1 MFENHKSDIN
11 SDPGIAGRNILI
23 GGCLVKKTICFMLA
37 VFVVSS
43 LSISSVF
50 AADTS
55 KKVLIGISKIV
66 SHPALDAVEK
76 GIQDELA
83 ASKINAEYDLQ
94 NANGD
99 IGTAAS
105 IANKF
110 QSEKVTLA
118 VGIATPTAQSLVN
131 TLKETPVVYA
141 AVTDPVKAG
150 LVKSLKK
157 GEKWVT
163 GVSDMTP
170 VKQQIELL
178 LKMKK
183 IKRLGHIYTSSEE
196 NAVVLAGIVKQACK
210 ELGIEYVETTVSKS
224 SEVKQATQAIIRRVD
239 ALYISTDN
247 TVVSAM
253 SAVADVAMKN
263 KVPIISA
270 DPSSA
275 ENYPVLA
282 AWGFDYYKMG
292 RVTGRLVAEILKGK
306 KPEQIPARFMTK
318 TSDIDLLVNLDVA
331 KKLGL
336 TIPKDIVKT
345 ANKIV
350 ENGKLTKK

>member
-1 MFENHKSDIN
+1 M
-11 SDPGIAGRNILI
+11 
-23 GGCLVKKTICFMLA
+23 KK
-37 VFVVSS
+37 S
-43 LSISSVF
+43 LSLAAALLLVSLMMFSTAF
-50 AADTS
+50 AAEAP
-55 KKVLIGISKIV
+55 KKVLIGVSKIV
-66 SHPALDAVEK
+66 SHPALDAVVK
-76 GIQDELA
+76 GMQDELA
-83 ASKINAEYDLQ
+83 AAKVNAEYDLQ

-99 IGTAAS
+99 INAAAS

-118 VGIATPTAQSLVN
+118 VGVATPTSQSLVN
-131 TLKETPVVYA
+131 TLKGIPIVFT

-150 LVKSLKK
+150 LVASLKK
-157 GEKWVT
+157 GDKNVT

-178 LKMKK
+178 LKVKK
-183 IKRLGHIYTSSEE
+183 VKRLGHIYTSSEE
-196 NAVVLAGIVKQACK
+196 NAVVLAGIVKQVCK
-210 ELGIEYVETTVSKS
+210 ELNIEFVETTVSKS
-224 SEVKQATQAIIRRVD
+224 SEVKQAVQAIIRRVD

-253 SAVADVAMKN
+253 SAVTDVAMKA
-263 KVPIISA
+263 KVPIMSA

-292 RVTGRLVAEILKGK
+292 RTTGKMVVEILNGK
-306 KPEQIPARFMTK
+306 KPEQMPTQFMTK
-318 TSDIDLLVNLDVA
+318 TSDVDLLINLDVA

-336 TIPKDIVKT
+336 TFPKDIVKS
-345 ANKIV
+345 ANKVV

>member
-1 MFENHKSDIN
+1 MKKS
-11 SDPGIAGRNILI
+11 L
-23 GGCLVKKTICFMLA
+23 CLVMAFLL
-37 VFVVSS
+37 VSLVVSS
-43 LSISSVF
+43 TAFS
-50 AADTS
+50 AEPP
-55 KKVLIGISKIV
+55 KKVLIGVSKIV
-66 SHPALDAVEK
+66 SHPALDAVVK
-76 GIQDELA
+76 GLQDELA
-83 ASKINAEYDLQ
+83 AAKVNAEYDLQ

-99 IGTAAS
+99 INAAAS
-105 IANKF
+105 IATKF

-118 VGIATPTAQSLVN
+118 VGVATPTSQSLVN
-131 TLKETPVVYA
+131 TLKGIPIVFT

-150 LVKSLKK
+150 LVASLKK
-157 GEKWVT
+157 GDRNVT

-178 LKMKK
+178 LKVKK

-196 NAVVLAGIVKQACK
+196 NAVVLAGIVKQVCK
-210 ELGIEYVETTVSKS
+210 ELNIEFVETTVSKS
-224 SEVKQATQAIIRRVD
+224 SEVKQAVQAIIRRVD

-253 SAVADVAMKN
+253 SAVSDVAMKA
-263 KVPIISA
+263 KVPIMSA

-292 RVTGRLVAEILKGK
+292 RTTGKLVVEILNGK
-306 KPEQIPARFMTK
+306 KPEQIPTQFMTK
-318 TSDIDLLVNLDVA
+318 TSDVDLLINLDVA

-336 TIPKDIVKT
+336 TIPEEILKS
-345 ANKIV
+345 ANKVV

>member
-1 MFENHKSDIN
+1 MI
-11 SDPGIAGRNILI
+11 RRR
-23 GGCLVKKTICFMLA
+23 LVRKK
-37 VFVVSS
+37 
-43 LSISSVF
+43 ISSVVVF
-50 AADTS
+50 LAVPLLLLSSVLAAGS
-55 KKVLIGISKIV
+55 PAKPLIGISKIV
-66 SHPALDAVEK
+66 SHPALDSVVK

-83 ASKINAEYDLQ
+83 AAKINADYDLQ

-99 IGTAAS
+99 INTAAS

-118 VGIATPTAQSLVN
+118 VGVATPTAQSLVN
-131 TLKETPVVYA
+131 TLKGIPVVFS

-150 LVKSLKK
+150 LVTSLKK
-157 GEKWVT
+157 GEKSVT

-178 LKMKK
+178 LKIKK
-183 IKRLGHIYTSSEE
+183 IKRLGHVYTGSEE

-210 ELGIEYVETTVSKS
+210 ELRLEYVETTVSKS
-224 SEVKQATQAIIRRVD
+224 AEVKQAVQAIIGRVD

-263 KVPIISA
+263 RVPIMSA

-275 ENYPVLA
+275 ETYDVLA

-292 RVTGRLVAEILKGK
+292 RATGKLIVEILKGK
-306 KPEQIPARFMTK
+306 KPEQIPTRFMTK

-331 KKLGL
+331 KKLKL
-336 TIPKDIVKT
+336 TIPKDIVKN

>member
-1 MFENHKSDIN
+1 MKKS
-11 SDPGIAGRNILI
+11 L
-23 GGCLVKKTICFMLA
+23 CLAMAFLLVSL
-37 VFVVSS
+37 VVSS
-43 LSISSVF
+43 TAFSEEPP
-50 AADTS
+50 
-55 KKVLIGISKIV
+55 KKVLIGVSKIV
-66 SHPALDAVEK
+66 SHPALDAVVK
-76 GIQDELA
+76 GMQDELA
-83 ASKINAEYDLQ
+83 AARVNVEYDLQ

-99 IGTAAS
+99 INAAAS
-105 IANKF
+105 IATKF

-118 VGIATPTAQSLVN
+118 VGVATPTSQSLVN
-131 TLKETPVVYA
+131 TLKGIPIVFT

-150 LVKSLKK
+150 LVGSLNK
-157 GEKWVT
+157 GDKNVT

-178 LKMKK
+178 LKIKK
-183 IKRLGHIYTSSEE
+183 VKRLGHIYTSSEE

-210 ELGIEYVETTVSKS
+210 ELNIEFVETTVSKS
-224 SEVKQATQAIIRRVD
+224 SEVKQAVQAIIRRVD

-253 SAVADVAMKN
+253 SAVADVAMKA
-263 KVPIISA
+263 KVPIMSA

-292 RVTGRLVAEILKGK
+292 RTTGKLVVEILNGR
-306 KPEQIPARFMTK
+306 KPEQIPTQFMTK
-318 TSDIDLLVNLDVA
+318 TSDIDLLINLDVA

-336 TIPKDIVKT
+336 TIPRDILKS
-345 ANKIV
+345 ANKVV

>member
-1 MFENHKSDIN
+1 MR
-11 SDPGIAGRNILI
+11 GRI
-23 GGCLVKKTICFMLA
+23 GLALTILA
-37 VFVVSS
+37 VSILWVST
-43 LSISSVF
+43 VY
-50 AADTS
+50 AAGPA
-55 KKVLIGISKIV
+55 KKVIIGISKIV

-76 GIQDELA
+76 GIQDELKV
-83 ASKINAEYDLQ
+83 SKLNVEYDLQ

-99 IGTAAS
+99 IGTSAS

-110 QSEKVTLA
+110 KSEKVALA
-118 VGIATPTAQSLVN
+118 IGIATPTAQSLVN
-131 TLKETPVVYA
+131 TLKGTPVVFA

-150 LVKSLKK
+150 LVKSLK
-157 GEKWVT
+157 GGDKWVT

-178 LKMKK
+178 LRIKK

-196 NAVVLAGIVKQACK
+196 NAVVLAGIVKQACR

-224 SEVKQATQAIIRRVD
+224 AEVKEAAQSIIRRVD
-239 ALYISTDN
+239 ALYVSTDN

-253 SAVADVAMKN
+253 SALADVAMKN
-263 KVPIISA
+263 RIPIMSA

-275 ENYPVLA
+275 ETYPVLA

-292 RVTGRLVAEILKGK
+292 RVTGKLVAEILKGK
-306 KPEQIPARFMTK
+306 KPEQIPTRFMTK
-318 TSDIDLLVNLDVA
+318 TSDIDLLINLDVA

-336 TIPKDIVKT
+336 NIPKDIVKS
-345 ANKIV
+345 ANKV
-350 ENGKLTKK
+350 VQNGKLIKK

>member
-1 MFENHKSDIN
+1 VRKNWS
-11 SDPGIAGRNILI
+11 
-23 GGCLVKKTICFMLA
+23 LVVVFLA
-37 VFVVSS
+37 VS
-43 LSISSVF
+43 LVMAASVF
-50 AADTS
+50 AAEPP
-55 KKVLIGISKIV
+55 KNVVIGISKIV
-66 SHPALDAVEK
+66 SHPALDAVVK

-83 ASKINAEYDLQ
+83 AQKIAATFDVQ

-99 IGTAAS
+99 ISTAAS

-118 VGIATPTAQSLVN
+118 VGVATPTAQSLVN
-131 TLKETPVVYA
+131 TLKGIPIVYS

-150 LVKSLKK
+150 LVASLKK
-157 GEKWVT
+157 GDKNVT

-196 NAVVLAGIVKQACK
+196 NAVVLANIVKDVCK
-210 ELGIEYVETTVSKS
+210 ELKIEFVPTTVTKS
-224 SEVKQATQAIIRRVD
+224 SEVKQAVQAIIKRVD

-253 SAVADVAMKN
+253 SAVAEVAMKS
-263 KVPIISA
+263 KVPIMSA
-270 DPSSA
+270 DPSSS
-275 ENYPVLA
+275 ETYDVLA

-292 RVTGRLVAEILKGK
+292 RATGQMIVEILKGK

-318 TSDIDLLVNLDVA
+318 ASDVDLMINLDVA

-336 TIPKDIVKT
+336 TIPKDIVKS
-345 ANKIV
+345 ANKIR
-350 ENGKLTKK
+350 ENGKLVSK

>member
-1 MFENHKSDIN
+1 LN
-11 SDPGIAGRNILI
+11 
-23 GGCLVKKTICFMLA
+23 KKLSMVMVSCA
-37 VFVVSS
+37 VS
-43 LSISSVF
+43 LLCAASAF
-50 AADTS
+50 AAPPKT
-55 KKVLIGISKIV
+55 VMIGISKIV
-66 SHPALDAVEK
+66 SHPALDAVVK
-76 GIQDELA
+76 GIVDELK
-83 ASKINAEYDLQ
+83 ASKINATFDVQ

-99 IGTAAS
+99 ISTAAS

-118 VGIATPTAQSLVN
+118 VGVATPTAQALVN
-131 TLKETPVVYA
+131 TLKGIPIVFS

-150 LVKSLKK
+150 LVSSLAK
-157 GEKWVT
+157 GDKNVT

-196 NAVVLAGIVKQACK
+196 NAVVLAGIVKQVCK
-210 ELGIEYVETTVSKS
+210 ELKIEFVPTTVTKS
-224 SEVKQATQAIIRRVD
+224 AEVKQATEAIIRRVD

-253 SAVADVAMKN
+253 SAVAEVAMKN
-263 KVPIISA
+263 HVPIMSA
-270 DPSSA
+270 DPSSSEA
-275 ENYPVLA
+275 YDVLA

-292 RVTGRLVAEILKGK
+292 RSTGKLVIEILNGK
-306 KPEQIPARFMTK
+306 KPEQIPTRFMTK
-318 TSDIDLLVNLDVA
+318 ASDVDLMVNLDVA

-336 TIPKDIVKT
+336 TVPKDIVKAAKT
-345 ANKIV
+345 VK
-350 ENGKLTKK
+350 ENGKLVKK

>member
-1 MFENHKSDIN
+1 
-11 SDPGIAGRNILI
+11 
-23 GGCLVKKTICFMLA
+23 VKKISLVMTCIA
-37 VFVVSS
+37 VS
-43 LSISSVF
+43 LLVLSTAY
-50 AADTS
+50 AADAPAKT
-55 KKVLIGISKIV
+55 LIGISKIV

-83 ASKINAEYDLQ
+83 ALKVDVRYDLQ

-99 IGTAAS
+99 ANTSAS

-110 QSEKVTLA
+110 QSEKVSLA
-118 VGIATPTAQSLVN
+118 IGIATPTAQALVN
-131 TLKETPVVYA
+131 TLKNTPVVFS

-150 LVKSLKK
+150 LVKSLTR
-157 GEKWVT
+157 GDRMVT

-178 LKMKK
+178 LKIKK

-196 NAVVLAGIVKQACK
+196 NAVVLAAVVKQVCK
-210 ELGIEYVETTVSKS
+210 DLGIEFVETTVSKS
-224 SEVKQATQAIIRRVD
+224 AEVKQATQAIIRRVD

-253 SAVADVAMKN
+253 SAVTDVAMKN
-263 KVPIISA
+263 KVPVMSA

-275 ENYPVLA
+275 ESYPVLA

-292 RVTGRLVAEILKGK
+292 RTTGKMVAEILKGK
-306 KPEQIPARFMTK
+306 KPEQIPTRFMTK
-318 TSDIDLLVNLDVA
+318 ASDVDLLINLDVA

-336 TIPKDIVKT
+336 TVPKDIVKS
-345 ANKIV
+345 ANKVV

>member
-1 MFENHKSDIN
+1 MKKSLYLA
-11 SDPGIAGRNILI
+11 IAFL
-23 GGCLVKKTICFMLA
+23 LA
-37 VFVVSS
+37 SLVVSS
-43 LSISSVF
+43 TAFS
-50 AADTS
+50 AEAP
-55 KKVLIGISKIV
+55 KKVLIGVSKIV
-66 SHPALDAVEK
+66 SHPALDAVVK
-76 GIQDELA
+76 GLQDELA
-83 ASKINAEYDLQ
+83 AAKVNAEYDLQ

-99 IGTAAS
+99 INAAAS
-105 IANKF
+105 IATKF

-118 VGIATPTAQSLVN
+118 VGVATPTSQSLVN
-131 TLKETPVVYA
+131 TLKGIPIVFT

-150 LVKSLKK
+150 LVASLKK
-157 GEKWVT
+157 GDRNVT

-178 LKMKK
+178 LKVKK

-196 NAVVLAGIVKQACK
+196 NAVVLAGIVKQVCK
-210 ELGIEYVETTVSKS
+210 ELNIEFVETTVSKS
-224 SEVKQATQAIIRRVD
+224 SEVKQAVQAIIRRVD

-253 SAVADVAMKN
+253 SAVSDVAMKAR
-263 KVPIISA
+263 VPIMSA

-292 RVTGRLVAEILKGK
+292 RTTGKLVVEILNGK
-306 KPEQIPARFMTK
+306 KPEQIPTQFMTK
-318 TSDIDLLVNLDVA
+318 TSDVDLLINLDVA

-336 TIPKDIVKT
+336 KFPEEILKS
-345 ANKIV
+345 ANKVV

>member
-1 MFENHKSDIN
+1 MVNFL
-11 SDPGIAGRNILI
+11 RRFQ
-23 GGCLVKKTICFMLA
+23 VKKCLN
-37 VFVVSS
+37 V
-43 LSISSVF
+43 VF
-50 AADTS
+50 ALFLMALVPASLVLAADPPQ
-55 KKVLIGISKIV
+55 KVLIGISKIV
-66 SHPALDAVEK
+66 AHPALDSVEK

-83 ASKINAEYDLQ
+83 AAKINATFDLQ

-110 QSEKVTLA
+110 QSEKVTIA
-118 VGIATPTAQSLVN
+118 VGIATPTSQSLVN
-131 TLKETPVVYA
+131 TLKGIPIVFS

-150 LVKSLKK
+150 LVSSLKGSK
-157 GEKWVT
+157 KPVT

-196 NAVVLAGIVKQACK
+196 NAVVLAGVVKQACK
-210 ELGIEYVETTVSKS
+210 ELGLEYVETTVSKS
-224 SEVKQATQAIIRRVD
+224 AEVKQAVQAIIKRVD

-247 TVVSAM
+247 TVVSAL
-253 SAVADVAMKN
+253 SSIAEVATKN
-263 KVPIISA
+263 KVPIMSA

-275 ENYPVLA
+275 EKYPVLA

-292 RVTGRLVAEILKGK
+292 RTTGTLIVEILNGK
-306 KPEQIPARFMTK
+306 KPEQIPTRFMTK
-318 TSDIDLLVNLDVA
+318 TSDVDLLINLDVA
-331 KKLGL
+331 KKLG
-336 TIPKDIVKT
+336 IKISPAIVKS
-345 ANKIV
+345 ANKVI
-350 ENGKLTKK
+350 ENGKLSNK

>member
-1 MFENHKSDIN
+1 M
-11 SDPGIAGRNILI
+11 
-23 GGCLVKKTICFMLA
+23 KK
-37 VFVVSS
+37 S
-43 LSISSVF
+43 LSLVAPFLLVSLVLFSTAF
-50 AADTS
+50 AAEAP
-55 KKVLIGISKIV
+55 KKVLIGVSKIV
-66 SHPALDAVEK
+66 SHPALDAVVK
-76 GIQDELA
+76 GLQDELA
-83 ASKINAEYDLQ
+83 AAKINAEYDLQ

-99 IGTAAS
+99 INAAAS
-105 IANKF
+105 IATKF

-118 VGIATPTAQSLVN
+118 VGVATPTSQSLVN
-131 TLKETPVVYA
+131 TLKGIPVVFT

-150 LVKSLKK
+150 LVASLKK
-157 GEKWVT
+157 GDKNVT

-178 LKMKK
+178 LKVKK
-183 IKRLGHIYTSSEE
+183 VKRLGHIYTSSEE
-196 NAVVLAGIVKQACK
+196 NAVVLAGIVKQVCK
-210 ELGIEYVETTVSKS
+210 ELGIEFVETTVSKS
-224 SEVKQATQAIIRRVD
+224 SEVKQAVQAIIRRVD

-253 SAVADVAMKN
+253 SAVTDVAMKA
-263 KVPIISA
+263 KVPIMSA

-292 RVTGRLVAEILKGK
+292 RTTGKMVVEILKGK
-306 KPEQIPARFMTK
+306 KPEQIPTQFMTK
-318 TSDIDLLVNLDVA
+318 TSDVDLLINLDVA

-336 TIPKDIVKT
+336 KFPAEIVKS
-345 ANKIV
+345 ANKVV

>member
-1 MFENHKSDIN
+1 M
-11 SDPGIAGRNILI
+11 R
-23 GGCLVKKTICFMLA
+23 KK
-37 VFVVSS
+37 
-43 LSISSVF
+43 ISSVVVF
-50 AADTS
+50 LAVPLLLLSSVLAAGS
-55 KKVLIGISKIV
+55 PAKPLIGISKIV
-66 SHPALDAVEK
+66 SHPALDSVVK

-83 ASKINAEYDLQ
+83 AAKINADYDLQ

-99 IGTAAS
+99 INTAAS

-118 VGIATPTAQSLVN
+118 VGVATPTAQSLVN
-131 TLKETPVVYA
+131 TLKGIPVVFS

-150 LVKSLKK
+150 LVTSLKK
-157 GEKWVT
+157 GEKSVT

-178 LKMKK
+178 LKIKK
-183 IKRLGHIYTSSEE
+183 IKRLGHVYTGSEE

-210 ELGIEYVETTVSKS
+210 ELRLEYVETTVSKS
-224 SEVKQATQAIIRRVD
+224 AEVKQAVQAIIGRVD

-263 KVPIISA
+263 RVPIMSA

-275 ENYPVLA
+275 ETYDVLA

-292 RVTGRLVAEILKGK
+292 RATGKLIVEILKGK
-306 KPEQIPARFMTK
+306 KPEQIPTRFMTK

-331 KKLGL
+331 KKLKL
-336 TIPKDIVKT
+336 TIPKDIVKN

>member
-1 MFENHKSDIN
+1 MRKSV
-11 SDPGIAGRNILI
+11 G
-23 GGCLVKKTICFMLA
+23 LVAVFLSVFLMLA
-37 VFVVSS
+37 T
-43 LSISSVF
+43 
-50 AADTS
+50 AALAEPS
-55 KKVLIGISKIV
+55 KQALIGISKIV

-83 ASKINAEYDLQ
+83 AQKVNARFDLQ

-99 IGTAAS
+99 ANTAAS

-118 VGIATPTAQSLVN
+118 IGIATPTAQALVN
-131 TLKETPVVYA
+131 TLKGTPVVFS

-150 LVKSLKK
+150 LVKSVTK
-157 GEKWVT
+157 GQKNVT

-178 LKMKK
+178 LKIKK
-183 IKRLGHIYTSSEE
+183 VKRLGHIYTSSEE
-196 NAVVLAGIVKQACK
+196 NAVVLAGIVKQACR
-210 ELGIEYVETTVSKS
+210 ELGIEFVETTVSKS
-224 SEVKQATQAIIRRVD
+224 AEVKQAVQAIAKRVD

-253 SAVADVAMKN
+253 SAVTDVAMKN
-263 KVPIISA
+263 RIPVMSA

-275 ENYPVLA
+275 ETHPVLA

-292 RVTGRLVAEILKGK
+292 RATGKLVAELLKGK
-306 KPEQIPARFMTK
+306 KPEQLPTRFMTK
-318 TSDIDLLVNLDVA
+318 ASDVDLLVNLDVA

-336 TIPKDIVKT
+336 TIPNEIVKS
-345 ANKIV
+345 ANKVV
-350 ENGKLTKK
+350 ENGKLKKK

>member
-1 MFENHKSDIN
+1 M
-11 SDPGIAGRNILI
+11 
-23 GGCLVKKTICFMLA
+23 KK
-37 VFVVSS
+37 S
-43 LSISSVF
+43 LSLAGVSLLVSLALFSTAF
-50 AADTS
+50 AAEAPG
-55 KKVLIGISKIV
+55 KVLIGVSKIV
-66 SHPALDAVEK
+66 SHPALDAVVK
-76 GIQDELA
+76 GMQDELA
-83 ASKINAEYDLQ
+83 AEKINAEYDLQ

-99 IGTAAS
+99 INAASS

-110 QSEKVTLA
+110 QSEKVNIA
-118 VGIATPTAQSLVN
+118 VGVATPTSQSLVN
-131 TLKETPVVYA
+131 TLKGIPIVFT

-150 LVKSLKK
+150 LVASLKK
-157 GEKWVT
+157 GDKNVT

-178 LKMKK
+178 LKVKK

-210 ELGIEYVETTVSKS
+210 ELNIEFVETTVSKS
-224 SEVKQATQAIIRRVD
+224 AEVKQAVQAIIRRVD

-253 SAVADVAMKN
+253 SAVSDVAMKA
-263 KVPIISA
+263 KVPIMSA

-292 RVTGRLVAEILKGK
+292 RVTGKLVGEILKGK
-306 KPEQIPARFMTK
+306 KPEQIPTRFMTK
-318 TSDIDLLVNLDVA
+318 TSDIDLLINLDVA

-336 TIPKDIVKT
+336 TFPKEIVKS

-350 ENGKLTKK
+350 QNGKLTSK

>member
-1 MFENHKSDIN
+1 MK
-11 SDPGIAGRNILI
+11 GRI
-23 GGCLVKKTICFMLA
+23 GLALTILA
-37 VFVVSS
+37 VSILWVST
-43 LSISSVF
+43 VY
-50 AADTS
+50 AAGPA
-55 KKVLIGISKIV
+55 KKVIIGISKIV

-83 ASKINAEYDLQ
+83 AEKLKVEYDLQ

-99 IGTAAS
+99 IGTSAS

-110 QSEKVTLA
+110 KSEKVALA
-118 VGIATPTAQSLVN
+118 IGIATPTAQSLVN
-131 TLKETPVVYA
+131 TLKGTPVVFA

-150 LVKSLKK
+150 LVKSLK
-157 GEKWVT
+157 GGDKWVT

-178 LKMKK
+178 LRIKK

-196 NAVVLAGIVKQACK
+196 NAVVLAGIVKQACR

-224 SEVKQATQAIIRRVD
+224 AEVKEAAQSIIRRVD
-239 ALYISTDN
+239 ALYVSTDN

-253 SAVADVAMKN
+253 SALADVAMKN
-263 KVPIISA
+263 RIPIMSA

-275 ENYPVLA
+275 ETYPVLA

-292 RVTGRLVAEILKGK
+292 RVTGKLVAEILKGK
-306 KPEQIPARFMTK
+306 KPEQIPTRFMTK
-318 TSDIDLLVNLDVA
+318 TSDIDLLINLDVA

-336 TIPKDIVKT
+336 NIPKDIVKS
-345 ANKIV
+345 ANKV
-350 ENGKLTKK
+350 VQNGKLIKK

>member
-1 MFENHKSDIN
+1 
-11 SDPGIAGRNILI
+11 
-23 GGCLVKKTICFMLA
+23 VKKKISLA
-37 VFVVSS
+37 AVLFLVF
-43 LSISSVF
+43 LTAISAAF
-50 AADTS
+50 AAEPP
-55 KKVLIGISKIV
+55 KKVTIGISKIV
-66 SHPALDAVEK
+66 SHPALDAIVK

-83 ASKINAEYDLQ
+83 AEKINAAYDVQ

-99 IGTAAS
+99 INTAAS

-118 VGIATPTAQSLVN
+118 VGVATPTAQSLAN
-131 TLKETPVVYA
+131 TLKGIPIVFS

-150 LVKSLKK
+150 LVTSLKK
-157 GEKWVT
+157 GEKNVT

-178 LKMKK
+178 LRIKK
-183 IKRLGHIYTSSEE
+183 VKRLGHIYTSSEE

-210 ELGIEYVETTVSKS
+210 ELGIQFVETTVSKS
-224 SEVKQATQAIIRRVD
+224 SEVKQAVQAIIGRVD

-253 SAVADVAMKN
+253 SAVTDVASKA
-263 KVPIISA
+263 KVPVMSA

-275 ENYPVLA
+275 EAYPVLA

-292 RVTGRLVAEILKGK
+292 RVTGKLIADILKGK
-306 KPEQIPARFMTK
+306 KPEQIPTQFMTK

-336 TIPKDIVKT
+336 TIPKDIVLS
-345 ANKIV
+345 ANKVV